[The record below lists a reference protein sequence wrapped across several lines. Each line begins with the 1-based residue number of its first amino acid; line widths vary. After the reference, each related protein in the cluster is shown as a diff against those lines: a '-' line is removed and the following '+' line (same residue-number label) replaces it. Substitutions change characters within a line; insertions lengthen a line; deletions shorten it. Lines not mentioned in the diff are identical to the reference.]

1 MNNNNLTIWMPL
13 YVGDYL
19 RDTRHFNVQEHGAYM
34 LLLMAHGVRGED
46 GLPASDKRLARICSC
61 TNAQWK
67 RIRPTLEPL
76 FTLSSTAW
84 HHPRLMVEIEKR
96 AQKSAAARK
105 NAQARWQKHKQQ
117 ETPHASAPPSPSPTR
132 HHTMQSV
139 THAWTAGAC
148 AAVRECT
155 RDV

>member
-34 LLLMAHGVRGED
+34 LLLMAHWVRGED
-46 GLPASDKRLARICSC
+46 GIPNSNKRLAFMASC
-61 TNAQWK
+61 TPAQWAK
-67 RIRPTLEPL
+67 IRPTLEPL
-76 FTLSSTAW
+76 FTVSDAAW
-84 HHPRLMVEIEKR
+84 RHPRLMVEIEKR

-105 NAQARWQKHKQQ
+105 NALKRWHNTKQENTDDRPHTPPKQQ
-117 ETPHASAPPSPSPTR
+117 RTS
-132 HHTMQSV
+132 MQSV

-148 AAVRECT
+148 DAVRKRT
-155 RDV
+155 RGL